1 MIAYVL
7 FIRSKVDSV
16 TWLVPDPFY
25 KYHLMWELWDQIST
39 LGKYRATS
47 IVRDKIWKRYIY
59 IWYSQLDQLLPTVLS
74 SSPRERNIFSDRGNL
89 QVFRVRCVL
98 QISHP
103 AVYSKSLHK
112 GAMRQLKTNQTK
124 IQWWTGCIF
133 FLLETQDFCHR
144 GSNQKKADSKASKK
158 VQKLES
164 MESKVLDARISI
176 VPEQRIP

>member
-1 MIAYVL
+1 
-7 FIRSKVDSV
+7 
-16 TWLVPDPFY
+16 
-25 KYHLMWELWDQIST
+25 MWELWDQIST

-47 IVRDKIWKRYIY
+47 IVRDKIWKRY

-112 GAMRQLKTNQTK
+112 GAMRQLKTNKYK
-124 IQWWTGCIF
+124 IQWKNRWGSSLEVSLISGTKKWRVAICFPLRKILIF
-133 FLLETQDFCHR
+133 PRFAPWNPRFLPQGF
-144 GSNQKKADSKASKK
+144 QPKKADSKGSKFRL
-158 VQKLES
+158 QKL
-164 MESKVLDARISI
+164 RIHGKNQG
-176 VPEQRIP
+176 PGCAG